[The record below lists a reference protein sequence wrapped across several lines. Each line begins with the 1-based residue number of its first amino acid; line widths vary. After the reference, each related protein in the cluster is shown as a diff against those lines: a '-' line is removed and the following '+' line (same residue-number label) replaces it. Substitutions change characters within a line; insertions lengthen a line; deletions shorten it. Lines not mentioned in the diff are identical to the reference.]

1 MGRTKAVVE
10 LLKEFG
16 KLYTGTEWAE
26 LDAESLSLVRSDPFA
41 FLIAVAFDQGMPWQ
55 KAWQIPTE
63 INRRGF
69 LDPKRMASMSQA
81 ELIGLLESLPRRPRR
96 GTKRGARTLSDAAR
110 LVCERFNGDAGA
122 IWTNSSPAEVQRTLQ
137 GIYQIGPG
145 IASMATRILYDDF
158 GCFREQ
164 ERQIDVKPDTHLIRV
179 FQRLGFI
186 DNDSEKEAV
195 NAARRLN
202 PEFPGAL
209 DWPAWRIGNLW
220 CHPTRPNC
228 ARCPL
233 TKNCPKRIS
242 APEPAGPPRR
252 TTGKERASVAPRLS
266 RSSAPGAG
274 EDPDYSVYPG
284 WVKAS
289 EESRTLFREL
299 KTLVDQLGRVRTDA
313 ATTVISFKCM
323 AAAGRRAPVFAYV
336 YLRVRSGLR
345 VLIHEKH
352 VRDIPLEDGFTRPN
366 DGGQYREI
374 VIRDREQIRRAEPLL
389 HAAYASL
396 SKSTSY
402 IES

>member
-1 MGRTKAVVE
+1 MGRTKAIVE
-10 LLKEFG
+10 QLKGIG
-16 KLYTGTEWAE
+16 KRYTGTEWAE
-26 LDAESLSLVRSDPFA
+26 LDAESLSLVRSNPFA

-63 INRRGF
+63 IDRRSF
-69 LDPKRMASMSQA
+69 LDPKRLASMSEA
-81 ELIGLLESLPRRPRR
+81 ELIKLLNSLPTLPRW
-96 GTKRGARTLSDAAR
+96 GAQEGAKTLSDAAH
-110 LVCERFNGDAGA
+110 LVCEQFDGDAGA
-122 IWTNSSPAEVQRTLQ
+122 IWTSSSPAEVQRSLQ
-137 GIYQIGPG
+137 QIHRIGPG

-158 GCFREQ
+158 GCFRGK

-179 FQRLGFI
+179 FRRLGFI
-186 DNDSEKEAV
+186 ESNSEKEAV
-195 NAARRLN
+195 SAARRLN

-209 DWPAWRIGNLW
+209 DSPAWEIGRRW
-220 CHPTRPNC
+220 CRPTRPDC

-233 TKNCPKRIS
+233 TKECPKQIS

-252 TTGKERASVAPRLS
+252 TTSEERASVAPRLA

-299 KTLVDQLGRVRTDA
+299 KTLVDQLGSVQTDA

-323 AAAGRRAPVFAYV
+323 ASTGRRALVLAYV

-345 VLIHEKH
+345 VLVHEKH
-352 VRDIPLEDGFTRPN
+352 VRDVPFEDGFTKPN

-374 VIRDREQIRRAEPLL
+374 VIHDREDVRRAEPLL
-389 HAAYASL
+389 HAAYDSL
-396 SKSTSY
+396 SRSTSY
-402 IES
+402 L

>member
-1 MGRTKAVVE
+1 MGRTRAVVE
-10 LLKEFG
+10 QLKEFG

-26 LDAESLSLVRSDPFA
+26 LDAASLSLVRSNPFA

-63 INRRGF
+63 IDRRGF
-69 LDPKRMASMSQA
+69 LDPRRMASMSQA
-81 ELIGLLESLPRRPRR
+81 ELIGLLESLPVRPRWGAR
-96 GTKRGARTLSDAAR
+96 QGARTLSDAAR
-110 LVCERFNGDAGA
+110 LVCERFDGDAGA
-122 IWTNSSPAEVQRTLQ
+122 IWRDSSPAEVQKTLQ
-137 GIYQIGPG
+137 EIHRLGTG
-145 IASMATRILYDDF
+145 IAAMATRILYDDF
-158 GCFREQ
+158 GCFRGQ

-179 FQRLGFI
+179 FRRLGFI
-186 DNDSEKEAV
+186 DNDSEEEAV
-195 NAARRLN
+195 RAAQRLN

-209 DWPAWRIGNLW
+209 DWPAWRIGNRW
-220 CHPTRPNC
+220 CHPTRPDC

-233 TKNCPKRIS
+233 TEDCPKRLS
-242 APEPAGPPRR
+242 APESAGPPRR
-252 TTGKERASVAPRLS
+252 TTSEEPASVAPRLS

-284 WVKAS
+284 WVKAG

-313 ATTVISFKCM
+313 ATTVISFKRM
-323 AAAGRRAPVFAYV
+323 AGAGHRPPVFAYV

-352 VRDIPLEDGFTRPN
+352 VRDIPLEDDFTRPN

-389 HAAYASL
+389 HAAYTAR
-396 SKSTSY
+396 TAA
-402 IES
+402 